1 MKPTGRAKNIPNA
14 WRQVAFC
21 YESEEQ
27 LKAATEQLAKG
38 NQLEEFGLSSTYGLP
53 VAAILDVTYV
63 LMSPDYKA
71 VNQKALRLSI
81 R

>member
-1 MKPTGRAKNIPNA
+1 VALRRLVEVAK
-14 WRQVAFC
+14 RSVVVA
-21 YESEEQ
+21 E
-27 LKAATEQLAKG
+27 AATEQLAKG